1 MLKIGAYNTPTALW
15 QGHFTRSELVRIGVD
30 SQLVFLDPACHE
42 LLPENPEA
50 SKNQVFGNETMADAL
65 LSGAIDV
72 AVHALKALPTR
83 QPEGIVITALSQ
95 REDPA
100 DWLLIRSEVVAPHSL
115 LRLPS
120 GAIVGTSA
128 PVQNAQLLDFR
139 PDLTVRLLSGDFP
152 DRLEHL
158 RSGRCDA
165 LLVAAADVKWGQL
178 DTSGLEVLAFDPG
191 ELVPAP
197 GQGVLAWQCL
207 RDDMATRLLL
217 QKIHHS
223 AVATATNVERQA
235 LRLLECHSL
244 NSAGIHCRRD
254 VQGHYHV
261 SAACQKGDT
270 LQRTRLSS
278 CTHMGLAEA
287 VAAALEI

>member
-1 MLKIGAYNTPTALW
+1 LHRDKDSDAQNKEIKTWGTKPNFTFPAKDHVELMTNLKMVDFERGAKVHGFRGYFLTGEGARLSFAIWNYAMDFFSKKNFTPIIPPVI
-15 QGHFTRSELVRIGVD
+15 VRKVN
-30 SQLVFLDPACHE
+30 LY
-42 LLPENPEA
+42 
-50 SKNQVFGNETMADAL
+50 
-65 LSGAIDV
+65 
-72 AVHALKALPTR
+72 
-83 QPEGIVITALSQ
+83 
-95 REDPA
+95 
-100 DWLLIRSEVVAPHSL
+100 
-115 LRLPS
+115 
-120 GAIVGTSA
+120 GT
-128 PVQNAQLLDFR
+128 
-139 PDLTVRLLSGDFP
+139 G
-152 DRLEHL
+152 HL